1 MWYAAGC
8 GCSRIFGWRFNIRL
22 AVQHQNCV
30 AVGPEDYDLIP
41 ATSAIN
47 SNERSRVA

>member
-1 MWYAAGC
+1 MWYAASWGC
-8 GCSRIFGWRFNIRL
+8 FRIFWL